1 MSQRPL
7 PHWHSPEHV
16 RQILLALPE
25 KKRNRALYQLIDQFD
40 YNYHHEPCATPVQ
53 LATLRLLWHDP
64 RFQGLENVKHWLYDA
79 LCANPT
85 NWLALQ
91 TEILQLMDTLHPE
104 TCRTY
109 GDFGGMNQSAQTLQ
123 PFVAQLF
130 ARRTPAA
137 LSITRDCLYW
147 NAELCQQ
154 RPDWQQWLNEQ
165 IAQSQAPK
173 AA

>member
-1 MSQRPL
+1 MTQL
-7 PHWHSPEHV
+7 PQWRSPEHL
-16 RQILLALPE
+16 RQILLDVPE
-25 KKRNRALYQLIDQFD
+25 KKRNRALYTLSTQFD
-40 YNYHHEPCATPVQ
+40 YDHAAEPSAAIH
-53 LATLRLLWHDP
+53 LAALRQLWHDP
-64 RFQGLENVKHWLYDA
+64 RFQALENIKEWLFIV
-79 LCANPT
+79 LCDSPAH
-85 NWLALQ
+85 WLALQ
-91 TEILQLMDTLHPE
+91 DDILQLADALHPE

-109 GDFGGMNQSAQTLQ
+109 GNFGGMHQNAQTLQ

-137 LSITRDCLYW
+137 LSIARDCLYW

-165 IAQSQAPK
+165 IAQRQTPK